1 LEGFSRGRIPLEYYV
16 MKLIRIGE
24 KVLSEDKLKQEIT
37 RILKLRTEGLTQ
49 GEVARKL
56 GIERTFVS
64 RLESL
69 GEIRKGKKIALVGFP
84 IKNKEEL
91 LSLAAKFGID
101 YILILTQQ
109 ERYDFME
116 KRNKIELFNDIL
128 AIITHLLDFDVI
140 VFLGSDKRVD
150 FAEKLFS
157 IQVIGI
163 EIGESPIT
171 EDQYV
176 KPEVLKNIF
185 KEIKIFP
192 TDRSVKNEKGT
203 GC

>member
-1 LEGFSRGRIPLEYYV
+1 MYSL
-16 MKLIRIGE
+16 E

-91 LSLAAKFGID
+91 LSLATKFGID